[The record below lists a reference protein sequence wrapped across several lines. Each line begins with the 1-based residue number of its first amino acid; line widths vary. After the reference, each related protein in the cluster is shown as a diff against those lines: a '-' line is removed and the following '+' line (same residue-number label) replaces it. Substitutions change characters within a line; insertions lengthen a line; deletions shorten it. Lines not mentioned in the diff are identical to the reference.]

1 MDIPKTHPRYES
13 LIMREQVKTCLK
25 EGIIAEVGMAAHGRG
40 EAFDYFLG
48 EKTTETA
55 QRAIKAA
62 AILLCH
68 AKNPVVSVNGNVA
81 CLVPDEIVEL
91 SEIVPLKIEINLFY
105 RTLERELKI
114 KEKLQSKGAKN
125 VLGVGENASEYIPGL
140 NSMRGKV
147 SREGIFTADV
157 VLVPLE
163 DGDRTI
169 ALKNMGKKV
178 ISIDLNPISRTSLYS
193 DITIVDN
200 VKRVLPRLI
209 EEIKIFKSSNKKK
222 ELVFD
227 NKENLRE
234 SIRIMRENLLYSENK
249 LIKGD

>member
-1 MDIPKTHPRYES
+1 
-13 LIMREQVKTCLK
+13 
-25 EGIIAEVGMAAHGRG
+25 
-40 EAFDYFLG
+40 
-48 EKTTETA
+48 
-55 QRAIKAA
+55 
-62 AILLCH
+62 
-68 AKNPVVSVNGNVA
+68 
-81 CLVPDEIVEL
+81 
-91 SEIVPLKIEINLFY
+91 
-105 RTLERELKI
+105 
-114 KEKLQSKGAKN
+114 
-125 VLGVGENASEYIPGL
+125 
-140 NSMRGKV
+140 
-147 SREGIFTADV
+147 
-157 VLVPLE
+157 
-163 DGDRTI
+163 
-169 ALKNMGKKV
+169 MGKKV